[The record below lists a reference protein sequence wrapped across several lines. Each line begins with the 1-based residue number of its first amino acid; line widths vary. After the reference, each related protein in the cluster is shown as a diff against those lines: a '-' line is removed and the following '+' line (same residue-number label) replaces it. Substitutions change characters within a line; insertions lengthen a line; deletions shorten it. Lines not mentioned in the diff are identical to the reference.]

1 MRVNGTL
8 VDAKLCT
15 FTLES
20 MHFIFNK
27 CPIYTHDGASAKF
40 STNSHETDYSAG
52 NHNSNSQK
60 LELPRWWPSTAARET
75 WIIQGAL
82 RATPRKN
89 TDEKENQIFLKYKE
103 IQNGAVANSF
113 MRKGFLMYE
122 EMRKYLAIYEEAVSH
137 TRLCNCS
144 ILIFLISEENLN
156 FLFLSV
162 NWIKRGRIV

>member
-1 MRVNGTL
+1 MSVNGTL
-8 VDAKLCT
+8 VEAKLCT
-15 FTLES
+15 LTLES

-60 LELPRWWPSTAARET
+60 LELPRRWPSTAARET

-103 IQNGAVANSF
+103 IQNGAVENSY
-113 MRKGFLMYE
+113 MRKGFLIYE
-122 EMRKYLAIYEEAVSH
+122 EMQKYLAIYDEAVRH
-137 TRLCNCS
+137 IGLYNCS
-144 ILIFLISEENLN
+144 ILNFLIFEENL
-156 FLFLSV
+156 FSFYQ
-162 NWIKRGRIV
+162 